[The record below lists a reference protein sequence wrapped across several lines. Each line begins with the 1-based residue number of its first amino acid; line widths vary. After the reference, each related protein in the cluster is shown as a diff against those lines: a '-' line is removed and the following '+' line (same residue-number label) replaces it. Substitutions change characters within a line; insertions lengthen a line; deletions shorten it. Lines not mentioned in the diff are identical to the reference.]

1 VPSSFDT
8 APTAGRLLPAVDRAA
23 FVVPFGCRLRAAGVG
38 VSLSSLGAFTD
49 ALAAAPPRD
58 RRSLYWVARV
68 TLVRRHSEL
77 TAFDEVFD
85 AVFADAELALDR
97 SATAPASS
105 PSDENRRA
113 PDGREASAQHADGG
127 LPWHTLPR
135 LTEAAADTPDGSTL
149 PDLLPSAVE
158 RIADI
163 PFDALDERQLAL
175 LGGWLQQAAR
185 QWPMRQ
191 SRRQQL
197 HPRGRR
203 VAMRETLV
211 RSRRTGWEPILL
223 SRRRPVQRPR
233 PIVML
238 TDVSQSMQGYSTAY
252 LHLMRA
258 FVRSGRAETFA
269 FSTSLTR
276 LTPALAHRS
285 AKVAMAQ
292 ATDRVVD
299 RYSGTHLASSLRE
312 LLTSRH
318 GSAVRGGVLVIA
330 SDGWD
335 SDEPDRLAAAMARAR
350 LRAHR
355 VIWLNPRAASPGFAP
370 LVGSMAAALPYCHDF
385 LPAHTTRALADVLEV
400 ISGARLLGADS
411 SARG

>member
-1 VPSSFDT
+1 VPASFDT
-8 APTAGRLLPAVDRAA
+8 APAAGLLLPAVDRAA
-23 FVVPFGCRLRAAGVG
+23 FVVPFGSRLRTAGVG
-38 VSLSSLGAFTD
+38 VSLSSLRAFTD

-77 TAFDEVFD
+77 PAFDDVFD
-85 AVFADAELALDR
+85 AVFADAELPLDR
-97 SATAPASS
+97 SAAPATS

-113 PDGREASAQHADGG
+113 PGGRESGAQDADGG

-135 LTEAAADTPDGSTL
+135 VTEAAADTTDGSTL

-191 SRRQQL
+191 SRRQRL

-223 SRRRPVQRPR
+223 SRQRPVQRPR

-258 FVRSGRAETFA
+258 FARSGRAETFA

-335 SDEPDRLAAAMARAR
+335 SDEPERLAAAMARAR

-400 ISGARLLGADS
+400 ISGARLPGAGR

>member
-1 VPSSFDT
+1 VPASFDT
-8 APTAGRLLPAVDRAA
+8 APAAGLLLPAVDRAA
-23 FVVPFGCRLRAAGVG
+23 FVVPFGSRLRAAGVG
-38 VSLSSLGAFTD
+38 VSLSSLRAFTD

-77 TAFDEVFD
+77 PAFDEVFD
-85 AVFADAELALDR
+85 AVFADAELPLDR
-97 SATAPASS
+97 SAAPAAS

-113 PDGREASAQHADGG
+113 PGGRESGARDADGG

-135 LTEAAADTPDGSTL
+135 VAEAAADTTDGSTL

-191 SRRQQL
+191 SRRQRL

-223 SRRRPVQRPR
+223 SRQRPVQRPR

-258 FVRSGRAETFA
+258 FARSGRAETFA

-292 ATDRVVD
+292 ATDHVVD

-335 SDEPDRLAAAMARAR
+335 SDEPERLAAAMARAR

-400 ISGARLLGADS
+400 ISGARLPGAGP

>member
-1 VPSSFDT
+1 VPASFDT
-8 APTAGRLLPAVDRAA
+8 APAAALLLPAVDRAA
-23 FVVPFGCRLRAAGVG
+23 FVVPFGSRLRAAGVG
-38 VSLSSLGAFTD
+38 VSLSSLRAFTD

-77 TAFDEVFD
+77 PAFDEVFD
-85 AVFADAELALDR
+85 AVFADAELPLDR
-97 SATAPASS
+97 SAAPAAS

-113 PDGREASAQHADGG
+113 PGGRESGAQDADGG

-135 LTEAAADTPDGSTL
+135 VTEAAADTTDGSTL
-149 PDLLPSAVE
+149 PDLLPSALE

-191 SRRQQL
+191 SRRQRL

-223 SRRRPVQRPR
+223 SRQRPVQRPR

-258 FVRSGRAETFA
+258 FARSGRAETFA

-292 ATDRVVD
+292 ATDHVVD
-299 RYSGTHLASSLRE
+299 RYSGTSLASSLRE

-335 SDEPDRLAAAMARAR
+335 SDEPERLAAAMARAR

-400 ISGARLLGADS
+400 ISGARLPGAGP

>member
-1 VPSSFDT
+1 VPPSFDT
-8 APTAGRLLPAVDRAA
+8 APAAGRLLPAVDRAA
-23 FVVPFGCRLRAAGVG
+23 FVVPFGSRLRAAGVG
-38 VSLSSLGAFTD
+38 VSLSSLRAFTD

-77 TAFDEVFD
+77 PAFDEVFD
-85 AVFADAELALDR
+85 AVFADAELPLDR
-97 SATAPASS
+97 SAAPAAS

-113 PDGREASAQHADGG
+113 PGGRESGAQDADGG

-135 LTEAAADTPDGSTL
+135 VTEAAADTTDGSRL
-149 PDLLPSAVE
+149 PELLPSAVE

-191 SRRQQL
+191 SRRQRL

-223 SRRRPVQRPR
+223 SRQRPVQRPR

-258 FVRSGRAETFA
+258 FARSGRAETFA

-299 RYSGTHLASSLRE
+299 RYSGTSLASSLRE

-335 SDEPDRLAAAMARAR
+335 SDEPDRLAVAMAQAR

-400 ISGARLLGADS
+400 ISGARLAGADS
-411 SARG
+411 RADS

>member
-1 VPSSFDT
+1 VPPSFDT
-8 APTAGRLLPAVDRAA
+8 APAAGLLLPAVDRAA
-23 FVVPFGCRLRAAGVG
+23 FVVPFGSRLRAAGVG
-38 VSLSSLGAFTD
+38 VSLSSLRAFTD

-77 TAFDEVFD
+77 PAFDEVFD
-85 AVFADAELALDR
+85 AVFADAELPLDR
-97 SATAPASS
+97 SAAPAAS

-113 PDGREASAQHADGG
+113 PGGRESGAQHADGG

-135 LTEAAADTPDGSTL
+135 VTEAAADTTDGSTL

-191 SRRQQL
+191 SRRQRL
-197 HPRGRR
+197 HSRGRR

-223 SRRRPVQRPR
+223 SRQRPVQRPR

-335 SDEPDRLAAAMARAR
+335 SDEPERLAAAMARAR

-355 VIWLNPRAASPGFAP
+355 VIWLNPRAASPRFAP

-400 ISGARLLGADS
+400 ISGARLPGAGR